1 MWPHYSRFVKPS
13 YDEYCA
19 PTKKYADIV
28 VPRGA
33 ENDVAINLIICHIQV
48 NNSFLIIFIIYFQDI
63 LKKSDSLKKNGQMNG
78 HTNGQIATATIGGEG
93 DQKRPH

>member
-1 MWPHYSRFVKPS
+1 MFSFVKPS

-48 NNSFLIIFIIYFQDI
+48 NTGNQD
-63 LKKSDSLKKNGQMNG
+63 D
-78 HTNGQIATATIGGEG
+78 
-93 DQKRPH
+93 